1 MGDKISVIIPV
12 YNVEKYLDKCI
23 MSVINQSY
31 KNLEIIIV
39 DDGSTDNS
47 RVLCDKYAKI
57 DNRIKVFHKKNG
69 GLSDA
74 RNFGLK
80 HATGEFIAFLDSDDW
95 IDEKLYTTLYSN
107 LHMYNADISICK
119 YKKVY
124 NENEKLNGENTNGK
138 YKIEVIGNIS
148 ALEKLHLH
156 CDENRVQMI
165 VAWNKLYKKE
175 LLDGELFPRGKIHED
190 ELLIPQLLYKANKIV
205 YINKELI
212 YYRQRENSIMNKN
225 FNIERL
231 DYLYALNNRNMFF
244 KSKRLFNLY
253 ELGRKCE
260 LNVNI
265 EFYYKVKNSL
275 IKNKTYELKK
285 ITNNVKSIKKN

>member
-95 IDEKLYTTLYSN
+95 VDKDLYKILYDN
-107 LHMYNADISICK
+107 IFK
-119 YKKVY
+119 YK
-124 NENEKLNGENTNGK
+124 
-138 YKIEVIGNIS
+138 
-148 ALEKLHLH
+148 
-156 CDENRVQMI
+156 
-165 VAWNKLYKKE
+165 
-175 LLDGELFPRGKIHED
+175 
-190 ELLIPQLLYKANKIV
+190 
-205 YINKELI
+205 
-212 YYRQRENSIMNKN
+212 
-225 FNIERL
+225 
-231 DYLYALNNRNMFF
+231 
-244 KSKRLFNLY
+244 
-253 ELGRKCE
+253 
-260 LNVNI
+260 
-265 EFYYKVKNSL
+265 
-275 IKNKTYELKK
+275 
-285 ITNNVKSIKKN
+285 